1 MTKEPKIITE
11 TNGPVTTIIINRPEV
26 RNALD
31 QETSDLL
38 AQAFQAFDA
47 YDSQRVAVVTGAG
60 GAFCAGA
67 DLKETATRV
76 DYKAWAGHPEGPFHA
91 PLSKPVIA
99 AVAGHA
105 CAGGMGLAL
114 FCDIRIAEDT
124 AVFGIFC
131 RRWGVPMSDGTTV
144 RLPRVIGQGRALD
157 MMLTG
162 RPVPAEE
169 ALSMGLVTR
178 VVPTGTARAAAEE
191 LALQIAGFPQ
201 IAMLSDRESVYAQE
215 GKTDAEA
222 IHFEMVAAEEAKQKE
237 AQLGAARFA
246 SGEGRHGQFKKP

>member
-1 MTKEPKIITE
+1 MTEKQKIRIE
-11 TNGPVTTIIINRPEV
+11 TKGPVTTIIINRPEV

-31 QETSDLL
+31 QESSDLL
-38 AQAFQAFDA
+38 AQAFRAFEAD
-47 YDSQRVAVVTGAG
+47 DSQRVAVVTGAG

-91 PLSKPVIA
+91 PLSKPLIA
-99 AVAGHA
+99 AVEGHA
-105 CAGGMGLAL
+105 VAGGMGLAL
-114 FCDIRIAEDT
+114 YCDIRIADAS

-144 RLPRVIGQGRALD
+144 RLPRVIGLGPALD

-162 RPVPAEE
+162 RPVSAQE

-178 VVPTGTARAAAEE
+178 VVPDGKARAAAEE
-191 LALQIAGFPQ
+191 LAQQIADFPQ
-201 IAMLSDRESVYAQE
+201 IAMLSDRESVYAQQ

-222 IHFEMVAAEEAKQKE
+222 IHFEMLAAEEAKQKE
-237 AQLGAARFA
+237 AQAGAARFA
-246 SGEGRHGQFKKP
+246 DGEGRHGTFK

>member
-1 MTKEPKIITE
+1 MKKEQKVIVE
-11 TNGPVTTIIINRPEV
+11 TNGPVTTIIINRPEF

-38 AQAFQAFDA
+38 AKAFREFDED
-47 YDSQRVAVVTGAG
+47 DSQRVGVVTGAG

-76 DYKAWAGHPEGPFHA
+76 DYIAWAGHPEGPFHA
-91 PLSKPVIA
+91 PLSKPLIA
-99 AVAGHA
+99 AVEGHA
-105 CAGGMGLAL
+105 VAGGMGLAL
-114 FCDIRIAEDT
+114 YCDIRIADTT

-144 RLPRVIGQGRALD
+144 RLPRVVGMGRALD

-162 RPVPAEE
+162 RPIPAEE
-169 ALSMGLVTR
+169 ALTYGLATR
-178 VVPTGTARAAAEE
+178 VVPEGTARAAAEE

-201 IAMLSDRESVYAQE
+201 IAMLSDRESVYMQE

-222 IHFEMVAAEEAKQKE
+222 ILFEMQAAEEAKQKE
-237 AQLGAARFA
+237 AQVGAARFA
-246 SGEGRHGQFKKP
+246 SGEGRHGEFK

>member
-1 MTKEPKIITE
+1 MTKKQKIRIE
-11 TNGPVTTIIINRPEV
+11 TKGPVTTIIINRPEV

-31 QETSDLL
+31 QESSDLL
-38 AQAFQAFDA
+38 AQAFRAFEAD
-47 YDSQRVAVVTGAG
+47 DSQRVAVVTGAG

-91 PLSKPVIA
+91 PLSKPLIA
-99 AVAGHA
+99 AVEGHA
-105 CAGGMGLAL
+105 VAGGMGLAL
-114 FCDIRIAEDT
+114 YCDIRIADAS

-144 RLPRVIGQGRALD
+144 RLPRVIGLGPALD

-162 RPVPAEE
+162 RPVSAQE

-178 VVPTGTARAAAEE
+178 VVPDGTTRAAAEE
-191 LALQIAGFPQ
+191 LAQQIADFPQ
-201 IAMLSDRESVYAQE
+201 IAMLSDRESVYAQQ

-222 IHFEMVAAEEAKQKE
+222 IHFEMLAAEEAKQKE
-237 AQLGAARFA
+237 AQAGAARFA
-246 SGEGRHGQFKKP
+246 DGEGRHGTFK

>member
-1 MTKEPKIITE
+1 MTEKQKIRIE
-11 TNGPVTTIIINRPEV
+11 TKGPVTTIIINRPEV

-31 QETSDLL
+31 QESSDLL
-38 AQAFQAFDA
+38 AQAFRAFEAD
-47 YDSQRVAVVTGAG
+47 DSQRVAVVTGAG
-60 GAFCAGA
+60 SAFCAGA

-91 PLSKPVIA
+91 PLSKPLIA
-99 AVAGHA
+99 AVEGHA
-105 CAGGMGLAL
+105 VAGGMGLAL
-114 FCDIRIAEDT
+114 YCDIRIADAS

-144 RLPRVIGQGRALD
+144 RLPRVIGLGPALD

-162 RPVPAEE
+162 RPVSAQE

-178 VVPTGTARAAAEE
+178 VVPDGKARAAAEE
-191 LALQIAGFPQ
+191 LAQQIADFPQ
-201 IAMLSDRESVYAQE
+201 IAMLSDRESVYAQQ

-222 IHFEMVAAEEAKQKE
+222 IHFEMLAAEEAKQKE
-237 AQLGAARFA
+237 AQAGAARFA
-246 SGEGRHGQFKKP
+246 DGEGRHGTFK

>member
-1 MTKEPKIITE
+1 MTEKQKIRIE
-11 TNGPVTTIIINRPEV
+11 TKGPVTTIIINRPEV

-31 QETSDLL
+31 QESSDLL
-38 AQAFQAFDA
+38 AQAFRAFEAD
-47 YDSQRVAVVTGAG
+47 DSQRVAVVTGAG

-91 PLSKPVIA
+91 PLSKPLIA
-99 AVAGHA
+99 AVEGHA
-105 CAGGMGLAL
+105 VAGGMGLAL
-114 FCDIRIAEDT
+114 YCDIRIADAS

-144 RLPRVIGQGRALD
+144 RLPRVIGLGPALD

-162 RPVPAEE
+162 RPVSAQE

-178 VVPTGTARAAAEE
+178 VVPDGTARAAAEE
-191 LALQIAGFPQ
+191 LAQQIADFPQ
-201 IAMLSDRESVYAQE
+201 IAMLSDRESVYAQQ

-222 IHFEMVAAEEAKQKE
+222 IHFEMLAAEEAKQKE
-237 AQLGAARFA
+237 AQAGAARFA
-246 SGEGRHGQFKKP
+246 DGEGRHGTFK

>member
-1 MTKEPKIITE
+1 MTQEQKIITE

-38 AQAFQAFDA
+38 AQAFREFDA
-47 YDSQRVAVVTGAG
+47 DDTQRVAVVTGAG

-91 PLSKPVIA
+91 PLSKPLIA
-99 AVAGHA
+99 AVEGHA
-105 CAGGMGLAL
+105 VAGGMGLAL
-114 FCDIRIAEDT
+114 YCDIRIASDS

-144 RLPRVIGQGRALD
+144 RLPRVIGMGRALD

-162 RPVPAEE
+162 KPVSADQ
-169 ALSMGLVTR
+169 ALSIGLATR
-178 VVPTGTARAAAEE
+178 VVPTGTARTAAEE
-191 LALQIAGFPQ
+191 LALQIANFPQ
-201 IAMLSDRESVYAQE
+201 IAMLSDRESIYMQE
-215 GKTDAEA
+215 GKTDADA
-222 IHFEMVAAEEAKQKE
+222 IHFEMTAAEEAKQKE
-237 AQLGAARFA
+237 AQVGAARFA
-246 SGEGRHGQFKKP
+246 AGEGRHGDFKKT

>member
-1 MTKEPKIITE
+1 MTQEQKIITE

-38 AQAFQAFDA
+38 ARAFREFDA
-47 YDSQRVAVVTGAG
+47 DDTQRVAVVTGAG

-91 PLSKPVIA
+91 PLSKPLIA
-99 AVAGHA
+99 AVEGHA
-105 CAGGMGLAL
+105 VAGGMGLAL
-114 FCDIRIAEDT
+114 YCDIRIASDS

-144 RLPRVIGQGRALD
+144 RLPRVIGMGRALD

-162 RPVPAEE
+162 KPVSAGE
-169 ALSMGLVTR
+169 ALSIGLATR
-178 VVPTGTARAAAEE
+178 VVPTGTARTAAEE
-191 LALQIAGFPQ
+191 LALQIANFPQ
-201 IAMLSDRESVYAQE
+201 IAMLSDRESVYIQE
-215 GKTDAEA
+215 GKTDADA
-222 IHFEMVAAEEAKQKE
+222 IHFEMTAAEKAKQNE
-237 AQLGAARFA
+237 AQVGAARFA
-246 SGEGRHGQFKKP
+246 AGEGRHGDFKKT

>member
-1 MTKEPKIITE
+1 MTNKQKIITE
-11 TNGPVTTIIINRPEV
+11 SKGPVTTIIVNRPEV

-31 QETSDLL
+31 QESMELL
-38 AQAFQAFDA
+38 TLAYRAFEAD
-47 YDSQRVAVVTGAG
+47 DSQRVAVVTGAG

-67 DLKETATRV
+67 DLKEASKRV
-76 DYKAWAGHPEGPFHA
+76 DYKAWAGHQDGPFHK
-91 PLSKPVIA
+91 PLSKPLIGA
-99 AVAGHA
+99 IAGHA

-114 FCDIRIAEDT
+114 NCDIRIAEET

-131 RRWGVPMSDGTTV
+131 RRWGVPMSDGTPV
-144 RLPRVIGQGRALD
+144 RLPRVIGMGRALD

-162 RPVPAEE
+162 RPVPADE

-191 LALQIAGFPQ
+191 LALQIADFPQ
-201 IAMLSDRESVYAQE
+201 IAMLSDRESVYMQE

-222 IHFEMVAAEEAKQKE
+222 IQFEMMAAEEAKQKE
-237 AQLGAARFA
+237 AKAGAARFA
-246 SGEGRHGQFKKP
+246 SGEGRHGAF